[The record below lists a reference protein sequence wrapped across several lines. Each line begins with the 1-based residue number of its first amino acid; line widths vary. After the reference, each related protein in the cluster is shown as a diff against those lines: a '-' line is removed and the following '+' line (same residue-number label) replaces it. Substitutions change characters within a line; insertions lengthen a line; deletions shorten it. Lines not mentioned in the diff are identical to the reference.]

1 MCYGVWMLCFWKK
14 NQIKCEK
21 KQVKASQKVKQ
32 LKKKMWEEKKWIIFF
47 YIGCD
52 DKEIVVWLVV
62 GNMSL
67 LIPGLERFLY

>member
-1 MCYGVWMLCFWKK
+1 MDVVFLEGKSNQVWKK
-14 NQIKCEK
+14 TSESKSK
-21 KQVKASQKVKQ
+21 SQAIE
-32 LKKKMWEEKKWIIFF
+32 KKMWEEKKWIIFF